1 MITNTPIEKI
11 ESILE
16 NQRNYFRSN
25 ETLDIAFRLKML
37 RRLRDAITMYE
48 EDIAEALRVDLN
60 KSYEEA
66 FMTEISIVLGE
77 IDNFLKN
84 LPRWAAPS
92 KKSTPLKLFP
102 SRSEV
107 ITEPLGVALIIAPWN
122 YPVQLLLNPL
132 VGAIAAG
139 CTAVLKPSPYT
150 PNVAQVLERVVDSA
164 FSDE

>member
-1 MITNTPIEKI
+1 MVTNTPVEKI
-11 ESILE
+11 ESLVA
-16 NQRNYFRSN
+16 NQRGYFRSGQ
-25 ETLDIAFRLKML
+25 TLDINFRLKML
-37 RRLRDAITMYE
+37 RRLRDAIKMYE
-48 EDIAEALRVDLN
+48 DELMQALRIDLN

-107 ITEPLGVALIIAPWN
+107 ITEPLGLALIIAPWN
-122 YPVQLLLNPL
+122 YPVQLTLNPL

-139 CTAVLKPSPYT
+139 CTAVLKPSP
-150 PNVAQVLERVVDSA
+150 
-164 FSDE
+164 